1 MSGSVLLDTNIVIGL
16 FAKDQAVLAR
26 LSESARV
33 FIPSIVVGEL
43 YFGAYKSTQ
52 PKGNVHRIEEL
63 VAASAVLVCDATTAE
78 YYGRIKKALRDKGRP
93 LPEQIDR
100 LGTVAAC
107 VMKAKVP
114 QLLAQP
120 TGGFIVHR
128 EFDEFDAVEHGGWR
142 KLRDA
147 GFRFHQ

>member
-1 MSGSVLLDTNIVIGL
+1 VSGSVLLDTNIVIGL
-16 FAKDQAVLAR
+16 LAKDQAVLAR

-78 YYGRIKKALRDKGRP
+78 YYGRIKKALRDKGQP
-93 LPEQIDR
+93 LPENDIWN
-100 LGTVAAC
+100 AALE
-107 VMKAKVP
+107 
-114 QLLAQP
+114 QQHGL
-120 TGGFIVHR
+120 IVVSRDQHFK
-128 EFDEFDAVEHGGWR
+128 EIEGLPVEAW
-142 KLRDA
+142 
-147 GFRFHQ
+147 